1 MHRRDFSSKLLLI
14 NLLERAKLV
23 QLLVRSSTRT
33 VRDSL
38 DFLRYKSRGIKGSF
52 RNVPAMKRQG
62 RFLTRE
68 MKLK

>member
-62 RFLTRE
+62 
-68 MKLK
+68 